1 MGEPCDLP
9 GCPGTV
15 VTHVQVVEGDD
26 LTHVAVC
33 SQHAEWLRTYADQ
46 NDHVTFLDEGRAG

>member
-1 MGEPCDLP
+1 M
-9 GCPGTV
+9 
-15 VTHVQVVEGDD
+15 THIQMVEGDD

-33 SQHAEWLRTYADQ
+33 RQHAEWLRTYADQ